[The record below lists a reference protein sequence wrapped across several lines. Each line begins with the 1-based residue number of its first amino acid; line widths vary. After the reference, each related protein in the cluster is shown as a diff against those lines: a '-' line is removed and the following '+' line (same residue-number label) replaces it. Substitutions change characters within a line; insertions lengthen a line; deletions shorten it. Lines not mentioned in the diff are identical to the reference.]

1 MFDEAFSGRKWFLQ
15 ALGHEGLNNLL
26 MAYKDKSAQ
35 AVCTFAYCSGPG
47 HEPIIF
53 EGRVTVSCTLHLAHI
68 TTESCKGENSARSR
82 SYRLRYFML
91 SCTSIFDALRLI
103 GAGWDPIFEFD
114 GETYAEM
121 DKAKKN
127 TLSHRAVALSKLKQ
141 WFQAH

>member
-1 MFDEAFSGRKWFLQ
+1 MFDEAFRGRKWFLQ

-26 MAYKDKSAQ
+26 MAYEDKSAQ

-68 TTESCKGENSARSR
+68 TTESCKGQNSARSR
-82 SYRLRYFML
+82 SYRLRYFVL
-91 SCTSIFDALRLI
+91 SCVSILDALRLTS
-103 GAGWDPIFEFD
+103 AGWDPIFEFD

-121 DKAKKN
+121 EKAKKN

-141 WFQAH
+141 WLQAH

>member
-1 MFDEAFSGRKWFLQ
+1 MFDEVFSGRKWFLQ

-26 MAYKDKSAQ
+26 MAYEDKSAQ

-53 EGRVTVSCTLHLAHI
+53 EGRVTVSCTLPLAHI
-68 TTESCKGENSARSR
+68 TTESCKGQNSARSR

-91 SCTSIFDALRLI
+91 SCLSIFDALRLT

-121 DKAKKN
+121 EKAKKN
-127 TLSHRAVALSKLKQ
+127 TLSHRAVALSKLKL
-141 WFQAH
+141 WLQAY